1 VNHLTC
7 ATFGVRCVKLLL
19 ARGVVLVVVHQLT
32 RSFART
38 SSRAPI
44 RRPIGLRHILRWR
57 PCVIPD
63 RPSVGAGEVSEL
75 LVAFPR
81 GGAALTLAITRP
93 PRSSL
98 LGMRTSVNG

>member
-1 VNHLTC
+1 M
-7 ATFGVRCVKLLL
+7 KLLL
-19 ARGVVLVVVHQLT
+19 ARGVVLVVVHQSNPIL
-32 RSFART
+32 RST
-38 SSRAPI
+38 SSGAPI
-44 RRPIGLRHILRWR
+44 RRTIGLRHILRWR